1 MLFSIIRAKFNLSY
15 RHNRDAQEQIHD
27 HVIINPYLFLFL
39 KVFGYFFISMCL
51 SVVQANASIINEVH
65 VEKVTTLTN
74 PYVDAIKSLWSD
86 PGIQECYNRKREY
99 QLSDSAK

>member
-1 MLFSIIRAKFNLSY
+1 MSLIPLCRS
-15 RHNRDAQEQIHD
+15 D
-27 HVIINPYLFLFL
+27 
-39 KVFGYFFISMCL
+39 
-51 SVVQANASIINEVH
+51 VVQANAIIVRGVE
-65 VEKVTTLTN
+65 VEKVTTLKN

>member
-1 MLFSIIRAKFNLSY
+1 MFIIRPS
-15 RHNRDAQEQIHD
+15 
-27 HVIINPYLFLFL
+27 VYL
-39 KVFGYFFISMCL
+39 C
-51 SVVQANASIINEVH
+51 SVVQANARIVSSVD

-99 QLSDSAK
+99 QLSDSTK